1 MSAKIPAGPAPSR
14 LRPWPPLNGRP
25 VMCPPSRARS
35 APAAGAGVP
44 PSRWRP
50 QSSAR
55 RPPLAGPHRSRWTS
69 TATSAPLLS
78 NTCLRC
84 HGPDTKGNPSGLRL
98 DRPEFAL
105 APHQGESGRRITAWV
120 PGKPAAPG

>member
-1 MSAKIPAGPAPSR
+1 MATAERPTRDVPPQPRPLRAGGRGWGAALALAPAILSAASPSR
-14 LRPWPPLNGRP
+14 GAAPEP
-25 VMCPPSRARS
+25 VDFNRDVR
-35 APAAGAGVP
+35 
-44 PSRWRP
+44 
-50 QSSAR
+50 
-55 RPPLAGPHRSRWTS
+55 
-69 TATSAPLLS
+69 PLLS